1 MRFILLSVII
11 YDAMN
16 VNIISCLL
24 YEMARTSFHHDLSW
38 IEGLVI
44 LTYRN
49 HVGKCA
55 QKIITDY
62 YYYCKHFRKST
73 SASVAIP

>member
-1 MRFILLSVII
+1 MCFILPSIII

-16 VNIISCLL
+16 VNVISCLL
-24 YEMARTSFHHDLSW
+24 YEMARTSFCHDLLW

-49 HVGKCA
+49 HVGKYE

-62 YYYCKHFRKST
+62 YYCKHFCKST
-73 SASVAIP
+73 SVSIAIP